1 MRNKTSKRI
10 NEKIMYS
17 IQFCLNPH
25 RDESLKFTVQLL
37 FTVYGL
43 QLYLNLWKVD
53 LGMDLESL

>member
-1 MRNKTSKRI
+1 
-10 NEKIMYS
+10 MYS